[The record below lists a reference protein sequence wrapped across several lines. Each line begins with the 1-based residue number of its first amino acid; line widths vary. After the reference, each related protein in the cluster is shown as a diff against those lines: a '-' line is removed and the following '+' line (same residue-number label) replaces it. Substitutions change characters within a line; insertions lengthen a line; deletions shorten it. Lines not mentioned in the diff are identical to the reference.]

1 MLENWLECID
11 PKLNTHCLEGT
22 IGNTIQINYNGID
35 KLDDVQIAI
44 ISDKHPSNNHW
55 RKEWY
60 SLFNHFSKLKIA
72 DLGSLRKNNNEC
84 LIPVLKDLL
93 TGGIF
98 PIVIAQDES
107 LSESLFVA
115 YNSFGQWLKLL
126 IIDEKIRMSDEKDK
140 KNYVNKLLQEKIRNF
155 IIPSILGYQ
164 IHFTP
169 PQNLEFIHY
178 FFLEHIRLGQ
188 IIPNLEI
195 TEPIIR
201 DADMMLFHLSSI
213 KSSEAPGVH
222 HPTPNGFTGIEAC
235 QLCRYAGFSDK
246 LSLAG
251 IVGLNPKNDPEH
263 QTSHLIAQ
271 MIWYILDGFYH
282 RLNEF
287 PVSIKGLQAY
297 LVDHKSNDV
306 SLTFWKSKLSG
317 RWWIQIPGVE
327 FSEKDRHALIPCL
340 HNDYVMATN
349 GELSDKLFM
358 LLHRLN

>member
-1 MLENWLECID
+1 M
-11 PKLNTHCLEGT
+11 
-22 IGNTIQINYNGID
+22 
-35 KLDDVQIAI
+35 
-44 ISDKHPSNNHW
+44 
-55 RKEWY
+55 
-60 SLFNHFSKLKIA
+60 
-72 DLGSLRKNNNEC
+72 
-84 LIPVLKDLL
+84 
-93 TGGIF
+93 
-98 PIVIAQDES
+98 
-107 LSESLFVA
+107 
-115 YNSFGQWLKLL
+115 
-126 IIDEKIRMSDEKDK
+126 
-140 KNYVNKLLQEKIRNF
+140 
-155 IIPSILGYQ
+155 
-164 IHFTP
+164 
-169 PQNLEFIHY
+169 
-178 FFLEHIRLGQ
+178 
-188 IIPNLEI
+188 
-195 TEPIIR
+195 
-201 DADMMLFHLSSI
+201 
-213 KSSEAPGVH
+213 
-222 HPTPNGFTGIEAC
+222 
-235 QLCRYAGFSDK
+235 CRYAGFSDK

-327 FSEKDRHALIPCL
+327 FSEKDRHALVPCL